1 MLRTLRNQ
9 FVALGIAITW
19 VVGGTVAFLGHWQ
32 MVGAVGREANA
43 RIEDALRVGQRLI
56 DEEFVRIDPLASL
69 PKGVS
74 LVILPAQ
81 DFSQSGALR
90 RFIVQAR
97 EKGEAHGFALLEKG
111 LSLVAAKPSPDRD
124 RILVSILSL
133 RGANWMVDEIRNIVF
148 GFPEK
153 ESEPE
158 TVTIFE
164 KDLRIATNVIMA
176 DGRRAVGTRASKEV
190 AQRVLLQ
197 GKPWKG
203 RAFVVDR
210 WMITNYLPITS
221 LDGDVIGMLYAGL
234 DEGPYVAE
242 GKRNEAFFLASI
254 FVLTVLLT
262 GVAWYMSGWL
272 SRPLAELAG
281 AVDAFGKGLNE
292 KIGVG
297 FRAPQEIRVLA
308 QSFNAM
314 TVVITSRDA
323 ALEASRK
330 KAQQALN
337 DYLEVLGFV
346 AHELKS
352 PIAGAL
358 TQLMVIEGGY
368 VGKIPEKMAPLLEG
382 IHRSLVY
389 GHEMALSFNQLS
401 RSESEGF
408 VAHKQLIADF
418 DKEIIR
424 QAISDAS
431 PEAARHK
438 ISITLDADA
447 VSVQADPE
455 LMRVVMDN
463 LIGNAVKYGLEG
475 TEVLVA
481 SKKVGDNLRV
491 EVYNQGVGVP
501 KNRLSEL
508 FSKFLRIQDPKLGSR
523 RGTGVGLYLVK
534 KFVEIHGGRV
544 GVEGEYEKW
553 IRFWFEIPAN
563 QLAST

>member
-1 MLRTLRNQ
+1 MLRTLRSQ
-9 FVALGIAITW
+9 FLVLGIAITW
-19 VVGGTVAFLGHWQ
+19 AVGGTVAFLGYWQ
-32 MVGAVGREANA
+32 LVGAVRREANA

-56 DEEFVRIDPLASL
+56 DEEFVRIDPLSSL
-69 PKGVS
+69 PKGVNL
-74 LVILPAQ
+74 LVLPAQ
-81 DFSQSGALR
+81 DFSQSRALR
-90 RFIVQAR
+90 TLILQAT
-97 EKGEAHGFALLEKG
+97 EKGEAHGFALLEEG
-111 LSLVAAKPSPDRD
+111 LSMVAAKPSPDRD
-124 RILVSILSL
+124 RILISILPL
-133 RGANWMVDEIRNIVF
+133 RWANWLVDEIRNIVF
-148 GFPEK
+148 GYPEK
-153 ESEPE
+153 GSQPE
-158 TVTIFE
+158 TVTFFE
-164 KDLRIATNVIMA
+164 RDLRIATNVITA
-176 DGRRAVGTRASKEV
+176 DGRRAVGTRASKQV
-190 AQRVLLQ
+190 ARRVLVQ
-197 GKPWKG
+197 GKPWKD

-221 LDGDVIGMLYAGL
+221 LDDDVIGMLYAGL

-242 GKRNEAFFLASI
+242 GKRSEAIFLASI

-262 GVAWYMSGWL
+262 GAAWYMSGRL

-281 AVDAFGKGLNE
+281 AVDAFGKGKNE
-292 KIGVG
+292 KIRVG
-297 FRAPQEIRVLA
+297 SRASHEIRLLA
-308 QSFNAM
+308 QSFNTM
-314 TVVITSRDA
+314 TDLITSRDA
-323 ALEASRK
+323 ALMASGE
-330 KAQQALN
+330 KAQKALN

-358 TQLMVIEGGY
+358 TQLMVIESGY
-368 VGKIPEKMAPLLEG
+368 VGNIPEQIAPLLEG
-382 IHRSLVY
+382 IHRSLAY

-408 VAHKQLIADF
+408 AARRQSIADF
-418 DKEIIR
+418 NKEIIH

-431 PEAARHK
+431 TEAARYK
-438 ISITLDADA
+438 ISITVNGEP

-475 TEVLVA
+475 TEILVI
-481 SKKVGDNLRV
+481 SKKAGENLRV
-491 EVYNQGVGVP
+491 EVYNRGVGVP
-501 KNRLSEL
+501 KDRLSEL

-563 QLAST
+563 QPAST

>member
-1 MLRTLRNQ
+1 M
-9 FVALGIAITW
+9 GIAITW
-19 VVGGTVAFLGHWQ
+19 TVGGTVALLGYWQ
-32 MVGAVGREANA
+32 MVWAVRREANA

-56 DEEFVRIDPLASL
+56 DEEFVRINPLGPL
-69 PKGVS
+69 PKEAQL
-74 LVILPAQ
+74 LV
-81 DFSQSGALR
+81 FSAASSFPSSALR
-90 RFIVQAR
+90 ALVLQAT
-97 EKGEAHGFALLEKG
+97 EKGEAHGFALLEHG
-111 LSLVAAKPSPDRD
+111 LCMVDAKPSPDRG
-124 RILVSILSL
+124 RILVSILPL
-133 RGANWMVDEIRNIVF
+133 RGANWLVDEIRNIVF
-148 GFPEK
+148 GYPENG
-153 ESEPE
+153 SEPE

-164 KDLRIATNVIMA
+164 KDIRIATNVVMA
-176 DGRRAVGTRASKEV
+176 NGHRAVGTRASKEV
-190 AQRVLLQ
+190 ARRVLLQ
-197 GKPWKG
+197 GKSWKG

-242 GKRNEAFFLASI
+242 GKRSEAIFLTSI
-254 FVLTVLLT
+254 FVLTALLT
-262 GVAWYMSGWL
+262 AAAWYLSGRL
-272 SRPLAELAG
+272 SRPLAHLAA
-281 AVDAFGKGLNE
+281 AVDAFGRGKNE
-292 KIGVG
+292 KIKVG
-297 FRAPQEIRVLA
+297 SRASQEIQTLA

-314 TVVITSRDA
+314 TDLITSRDA
-323 ALEASRK
+323 ALVASRE
-330 KAQQALN
+330 KAQKALN

-382 IHRSLVY
+382 IHRSLTY

-408 VAHKQLIADF
+408 VAHKQLVADF
-418 DKEIIR
+418 SEEIIR
-424 QAISDAS
+424 QAIADCST
-431 PEAARHK
+431 EAARHAM
-438 ISITLDADA
+438 SVTLKGDH

-463 LIGNAVKYGLEG
+463 LIGNAVKYGREG
-475 TEVLVA
+475 SEILVTSIRA
-481 SKKVGDNLRV
+481 QENLRV

-501 KNRLSEL
+501 KERLSEL
-508 FSKFLRIQDPKLGSR
+508 FSKFLRIQDPKLGSQ

-544 GVEGEYEKW
+544 GVDGEYEKW
-553 IRFWFEIPAN
+553 IKFWFEIPAIQSAN
-563 QLAST
+563 T